1 MGGLP
6 CARNG
11 GSVAIRDSTMAAQ
24 ILRMDHTLTSRH
36 GLNDDFSSGRAL
48 LAFMLG
54 KPWRGIAEGA
64 FRLDFWRWRRTN
76 PKPNRQR
83 ELWKRERAM
92 GETGHRQP
100 AGKAVTAKT
109 RLTDR
114 LNRRCNSYDVGGS
127 KALTKADHR
136 EKRLPLHRT
145 SFTPWLLGEDA
156 PESRKKPPHN
166 LRRYSSAHN
175 QPASN

>member
-1 MGGLP
+1 
-6 CARNG
+6 
-11 GSVAIRDSTMAAQ
+11 
-24 ILRMDHTLTSRH
+24 
-36 GLNDDFSSGRAL
+36 
-48 LAFMLG
+48 
-54 KPWRGIAEGA
+54 
-64 FRLDFWRWRRTN
+64 
-76 PKPNRQR
+76 
-83 ELWKRERAM
+83 M

-166 LRRYSSAHN
+166 LRRYSSRATSLHPTRLRCSVKPQQKSGSMNMGTDGKTRPTSTQGVASPRAN
-175 QPASN
+175 QIETKDRSSSTVSTRVGRNAVDIDIPALRNLVDTVKTKLKP